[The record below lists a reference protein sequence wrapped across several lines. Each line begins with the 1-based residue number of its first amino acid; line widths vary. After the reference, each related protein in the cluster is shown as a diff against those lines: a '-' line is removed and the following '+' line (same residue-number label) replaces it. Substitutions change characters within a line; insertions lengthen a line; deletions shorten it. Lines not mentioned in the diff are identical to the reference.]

1 MDMIGEVFR
10 KSELLET
17 ALAES
22 GKRGRVL
29 AEAERAYRVA
39 LAKKILLLREDGFP
53 ATLIGD
59 LAKGDDEVA
68 RLKLDRDC
76 AEAVYDSSREAINVY
91 KKEIDVLREQI
102 DREWKNA

>member
-1 MDMIGEVFR
+1 MDMIGDVFR
-10 KSELLET
+10 KAELLEA

-22 GKRGRVL
+22 GKRGKVL
-29 AEAERAYRVA
+29 AESERAYRVA

-68 RLKLDRDC
+68 KLKFDRDC